1 MMALEQRVMA
11 LDQRDPIVMA
21 DTGPL
26 IRLAA
31 AGLLNGLRSTNRR
44 VVIVDRVVA
53 EVTGDPAKPYA
64 QEIAQWIARNGD
76 AIERPRTLVGL
87 AIERLEAGP
96 RDAEEQRL
104 LRATARNSGEKAI
117 REFLET
123 WVPGT
128 PGALVVYE
136 DEDVPHI
143 LQTTRVPLVLM
154 TTRRF
159 ARQLAEWGINVDAI
173 AAIEEVAKQFNTR
186 PSMLGS
192 IDPEQSVDFRLMP
205 KLDP

>member
-1 MMALEQRVMA
+1 MMVI
-11 LDQRDPIVMA
+11 DQRDPIVMA

-31 AGLLNGLRSTNRR
+31 AGLLDALRSTNRR
-44 VVIVDRVVA
+44 VVIVDRVIGEA
-53 EVTGDPAKPYA
+53 TGDREKPYA
-64 QEIAQWIARNGD
+64 AEIASWIERNSE

-87 AIERLEAGP
+87 AIEQLEASS
-96 RDAEEQRL
+96 RNAEEQRL
-104 LRATARNSGEKAI
+104 LKATLRNSGEKAI

-123 WVPGT
+123 WSPGT
-128 PGALVVYE
+128 PGALVIYE
-136 DEDVPHI
+136 DEDVPRI
-143 LQTTRVPLVLM
+143 LQTTSVPLVLM

-159 ARQLAEWGINVDAI
+159 ARQLVEWGINVDAV
-173 AAIEEVAKQFNTR
+173 AAIEQVAMRYNTR

-192 IDPEQSVDFRLMP
+192 IDPDQSTDFRLAP

>member
-1 MMALEQRVMA
+1 MTLGE
-11 LDQRDPIVMA
+11 RDPIVMA

-31 AGLLNGLRSTNRR
+31 GGLLDGLRATNRR
-44 VVIVDRVVA
+44 VVIVDRVEA
-53 EVTGDPAKPYA
+53 EATGDPTKPYA
-64 QEIAQWIARNGD
+64 PEIANWIARHGD
-76 AIERPRTLVGL
+76 GIERPRTLVGL

-96 RDAEEQRL
+96 RSPEEDRL
-104 LRATARNSGEKAI
+104 LKATARNSGEKAI

-143 LQTTRVPLVLM
+143 LQTTRVPLMLM

-159 ARQLAEWGINVDAI
+159 ARQLAEWGINVDAV
-173 AAIEEVAKQFNTR
+173 AAIEEVARRYNTR
-186 PSMLGS
+186 PSYIGS
-192 IDPEQSVDFRLMP
+192 IDPDESVDFRLMP
-205 KLDP
+205 RLDES